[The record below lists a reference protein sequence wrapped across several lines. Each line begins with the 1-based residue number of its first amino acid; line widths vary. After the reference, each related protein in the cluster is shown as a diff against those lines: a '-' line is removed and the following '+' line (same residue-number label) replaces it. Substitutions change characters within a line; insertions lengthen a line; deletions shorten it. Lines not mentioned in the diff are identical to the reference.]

1 MKFTQISSL
10 IIMGLSVTACGGGGG
25 SSSPSSSGSNK
36 STVTSTP
43 TPKTSTTSATNTA
56 SNVNVPALV
65 GQSADIIPMNNN
77 IVHVVR
83 GLMFAQ
89 EAQRGQV
96 LADNTWLNLNL
107 SIGLDLAYGGDI
119 PLVNIMMSVP
129 TVIQQG
135 ATARCYSANNLTV
148 KQEGRKLYI
157 DGAIAEYETVK
168 NRLAGNNFVSHCLTK
183 KKLSEFTF
191 NSSIVNE
198 ALFVET
204 IDTVSYQDSSTT
216 GQVFLPT
223 YQFTALVYE
232 HNLKK
237 AHGDAWAI
245 MQNEYINDAAKE
257 LGNHLFK
264 QSLNSIDIDI
274 TRLTSEVLIDFD
286 SLDKSQLLIGSIWGS
301 PGSGTAD
308 KRWCKIV
315 HFPEN
320 SHADTIRYQTVIAVN
335 CARSTKRWCG
345 TKHYNTALD
354 AVAPVAWSDSA
365 ARAAKLTAYAEKL
378 RSSVT
383 KVQSNLPNVSP
394 VRSYSAIEP
403 LFGEGYPQTNTAL
416 NQSNNAGST
425 SQTGRTISCQD
436 IMNPS
441 HTEIGIGYFSSP
453 VSPTYTMQDFWTHQL
468 N

>member
-1 MKFTQISSL
+1 MKLKQINSL
-10 IIMGLSVTACGGGGG
+10 IIMGFSVTACGGGGG
-25 SSSPSSSGSNK
+25 SSSPSSSGS
-36 STVTSTP
+36 TQPTIASTP
-43 TPKTSTTSATNTA
+43 TPKTSTTSVTNTA
-56 SNVNVPALV
+56 SNVAVPALV

-96 LADNTWLNLNL
+96 LADNTWLNLDL
-107 SIGLDLAYGGDI
+107 STDPDLAYGGDI
-119 PLVNIMMSVP
+119 STVNIMMSQP

-135 ATARCYSANNLTV
+135 AIARCYSSNNLTV

-157 DGAIAEYETVK
+157 DGAISEYATDT
-168 NRLAGNNFVSHCLTK
+168 NRLPGNKFVSHCLTK
-183 KKLSEFTF
+183 IKLSEFAF
-191 NSSIVNE
+191 NNSVVNE
-198 ALFVET
+198 ALFVEA
-204 IDTVSYQDSSTT
+204 IDTVSYKGSSTIRHA
-216 GQVFLPT
+216 FLPT

-237 AHGDAWAI
+237 LHGDAWAI

-274 TRLTSEVLIDFD
+274 TPLTSEALIDFD

-301 PGSGTAD
+301 PGAGTAD

-315 HFPEN
+315 NFPEN
-320 SHADTIRYQTVIAVN
+320 SHADTIKYQTVIAVN

-345 TKHYNTALD
+345 TKYYNKALD
-354 AVAPVAWSDSA
+354 AVAPIAWSDSA
-365 ARAAKLTAYAEKL
+365 ARTAKLTAYAEKL
-378 RSSVT
+378 RATVT
-383 KVQSNLPNVSP
+383 KSQSNLPNVSP
-394 VRSYSAIEP
+394 VRSHSAIKP
-403 LFGEGYPQTNTAL
+403 LFGDGYPQTNTIL
-416 NQSNNAGST
+416 NQSNNAGSA

-441 HTEIGIGYFSSP
+441 HTEIGIGYSNSP
-453 VSPTYTMQDFWTHQL
+453 ASTTNTMHDFWTHQL